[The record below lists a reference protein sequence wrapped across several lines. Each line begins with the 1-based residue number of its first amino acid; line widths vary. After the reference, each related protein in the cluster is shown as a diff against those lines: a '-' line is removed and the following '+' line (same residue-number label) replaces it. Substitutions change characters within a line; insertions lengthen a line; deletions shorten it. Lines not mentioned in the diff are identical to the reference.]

1 MEFLYRIILFV
12 TGVVQLIP
20 FSLWFLNNRM
30 LNAYGEGISNQKMQ
44 QQLRYW
50 AFLFGMIGFGLIYS
64 AIKKKS
70 YLTASI
76 IGLISIFAF
85 VGLYFFL
92 GDSNSLLQMVMRV
105 DMLVGAAFLLITV
118 LYYTRSN
125 NAKSNL

>member
-30 LNAYGEGISNQKMQ
+30 LNAYEEGISNQKMQ

-50 AFLFGMIGFGLIYS
+50 AFLFGMIGFGLIYA

-76 IGLISIFAF
+76 VGLISIFSF
-85 VGLYFFL
+85 IGLYYFL

-105 DMLVGAAFLLITV
+105 DMLVGAAFLLITLV
-118 LYYTRSN
+118 YHERRKKLTN
-125 NAKSNL
+125 

>member
-1 MEFLYRIILFV
+1 MEILYRIILFV

-30 LNAYGEGISNQKMQ
+30 LNAYGESISNQKMQ

-76 IGLISIFAF
+76 VGLISIFAF
-85 VGLYFFL
+85 VGLYYFL

-105 DMLVGAAFLLITV
+105 DILVGAALLLITV
-118 LYYTRSN
+118 LYYTRSKN
-125 NAKSNL
+125 PKSKM